1 MAATVIAMPAAPL
14 ILELHTEGLMK
25 AISAL
30 RGAGFR
36 VLATPDRPGRYL
48 VEDLYLH
55 EAPVSSGGAA

>member
-1 MAATVIAMPAAPL
+1 MISTVIAMPTAPL

-48 VEDLYLH
+48 VEDLYLDD
-55 EAPVSSGGAA
+55 APARSGGAA